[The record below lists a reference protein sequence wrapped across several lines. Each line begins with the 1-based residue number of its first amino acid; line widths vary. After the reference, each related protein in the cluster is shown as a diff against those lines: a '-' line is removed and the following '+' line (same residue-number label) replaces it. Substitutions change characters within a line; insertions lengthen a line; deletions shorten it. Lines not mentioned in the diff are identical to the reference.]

1 MSEILR
7 LIPFEVWAALG
18 GLLTFLGIR
27 ASGYRRGQA
36 DERAKRNVDDLE
48 RAERTRGAADAAR
61 RRAAVDRRDPDE
73 RLRDHGRFRE

>member
-1 MSEILR
+1 MTEILQ
-7 LIPFEVWAALG
+7 LVPFEVWAALG

-27 ASGYRRGQA
+27 ASGYRRGRK
-36 DERAKRNVDDLE
+36 DERTKGNVADLE

-61 RRAAVDRRDPDE
+61 RRSADDGRDPDE